1 MSPLSFWQPRPAQP
15 HLPLF
20 IFFPGMDGTGK
31 LLHKQID
38 GLAKKFDIRCMTID
52 SNDRTDWA
60 GLVDRS
66 LDLIDQELAIG
77 QKLYLCGESFGACLA
92 MQVAGRFANSNGTRS
107 ETIVA
112 KLILINPASSFM
124 RLPWLAWSSALS
136 GLLPDALYPTSAKIL
151 VNFLIATDR
160 VAFTERQSLVDAML
174 SVNPQAAAWRLN
186 LLRRFQVHLIV
197 PDIIDIPVLLIA
209 GELDRLLPSLLEVKI
224 LQRLLPKSK
233 TTLLPSSGHACLL
246 EKDIDLADLL

>member
-38 GLAKKFDIRCMTID
+38 GLALKFDIRCMTID
-52 SNDRTDWA
+52 SNDRTDWT

-66 LDLIDQELAIG
+66 LTLIDQELAAG
-77 QKLYLCGESFGACLA
+77 QELYLCGESFGACLA
-92 MQVAGRFANSNGTRS
+92 MQVAGRLAKN
-107 ETIVA
+107 VA
-112 KLILINPASSFM
+112 KLVLINPASSFM

-136 GLLPDALYPTSAKIL
+136 GLLPDVLYPTSANIL

-160 VAFTERQSLVDAML
+160 VAATERQSLVDAML

-186 LLRRFQVHLIV
+186 LLRRFQVHSIV

-246 EKDIDLADLL
+246 EKDIHLADLL

>member
-1 MSPLSFWQPRPAQP
+1 MPSLSFWQPRPAQP

-38 GLAKKFDIRCMTID
+38 GLAQKFDIRCMTID
-52 SNDRTDWA
+52 GNDRTDWA

-66 LDLIDQELAIG
+66 LTLIDQEITAG
-77 QKLYLCGESFGACLA
+77 QELYLCGESFGACLA
-92 MQVAGRFANSNGTRS
+92 MQVAGRSAEN
-107 ETIVA
+107 VA
-112 KLILINPASSFM
+112 KLVLINPASSFM

-160 VAFTERQSLVDAML
+160 VAATERQNLVDAML

-186 LLRRFQVHLIV
+186 LLRRFQVHSIV

-246 EKDIDLADLL
+246 EKDVYLVDLL

>member
-15 HLPLF
+15 NLPLF

-38 GLAKKFDIRCMTID
+38 GLALKFDIRCMTID

-60 GLVDRS
+60 GLVDKS
-66 LDLIDQELAIG
+66 LTLIDKELVAGQE
-77 QKLYLCGESFGACLA
+77 LYLCGESFGACLA
-92 MQVAGRFANSNGTRS
+92 MQVAGRS
-107 ETIVA
+107 ETKVA
-112 KLILINPASSFM
+112 KLVLINPASSFM

-136 GLLPDALYPTSAKIL
+136 GLLPDAMYPTSARIL

-160 VAFTERQSLVDAML
+160 VAHSERQSLVDAML
-174 SVNPQAAAWRLN
+174 SVHPQAAAWRLN
-186 LLRRFQVHLIV
+186 LLRRFQVHSIIS
-197 PDIIDIPVLLIA
+197 DIIDIPVLLIA

-246 EKDIDLADLL
+246 EKDIHLVDFL

>member
-15 HLPLF
+15 NLPLF

-38 GLAKKFDIRCMTID
+38 GLALKFDIRCMTID

-66 LDLIDQELAIG
+66 LTLIDKELVAGQE
-77 QKLYLCGESFGACLA
+77 LYLCGESFGACLA
-92 MQVAGRFANSNGTRS
+92 MQVAGRS
-107 ETIVA
+107 ETDIA
-112 KLILINPASSFM
+112 KLVLINPASSFM

-160 VAFTERQSLVDAML
+160 VAATERQSLIDAML
-174 SVNPQAAAWRLN
+174 SVQPQAAAWRLD
-186 LLRRFQVHLIV
+186 LLRRFQVHSIV

-246 EKDIDLADLL
+246 EKDIHLADLL